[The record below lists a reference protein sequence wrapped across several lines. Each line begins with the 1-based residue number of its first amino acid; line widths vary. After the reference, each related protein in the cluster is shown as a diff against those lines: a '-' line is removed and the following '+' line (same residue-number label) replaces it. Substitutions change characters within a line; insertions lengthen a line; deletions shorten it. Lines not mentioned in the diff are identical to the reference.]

1 MCHRLLAKVF
11 PCNASHSHRS
21 KQPSSRFLYAE
32 AQTGKALTSLQLYFS
47 LRSAVQVNLFVAQFF
62 LRFRTFQVVYF
73 VLAKLAKKSNVGI
86 GINFDE
92 IVNSTGLKK
101 SEILARVGQNIRLC
115 NKNKIKMKFISFRK
129 ENERNIHDLKAL
141 GLVLGMPTWM
151 TKNL

>member
-1 MCHRLLAKVF
+1 MDSQLLIGGDNFDKIRKDIRGNKEKKIIFTSDNDELNKKVLEKENIDF
-11 PCNASHSHRS
+11 LLLS
-21 KQPSSRFLYAE
+21 QSSRKDFLK
-32 AQTGKALTSLQLYFS
+32 QRNSGF
-47 LRSAVQVNLFVAQFF
+47 NH
-62 LRFRTFQVVYF
+62 